1 MYNILA
7 VLGVVIGN
15 NFAATNIA
23 IGCGTKVDL
32 VPAVANSPHGS
43 NKGQLK
49 NVALAASARA
59 LLSCIACESFRQQNS
74 LPNKLRR

>member
-1 MYNILA
+1 MCNILA

-15 NFAATNIA
+15 NFVATNIA
-23 IGCGTKVDL
+23 IDCDTKVNL
-32 VPAVANSPHGS
+32 VPTVANSPHGS

-49 NVALAASARA
+49 NVTLATSVRA